1 MPYNYLSSRKQRVSL
16 NETFN
21 SWRDIEYG
29 VPQESILGPLLF
41 NIHLCDL
48 FYFLDNLDIS
58 SYADDTTLCT
68 VKENKESVLNAF
80 ETSLQKLFKW
90 FKNNFMK
97 ANSDRSHLLLIFN
110 ESFTLVID
118 GSSIETNIKKVL
130 LGIKIDKDLK
140 FDNHVNSLC
149 KKA

>member
-1 MPYNYLSSRKQRVSL
+1 MTICKIARS
-16 NETFN
+16 FC
-21 SWRDIEYG
+21 SWRAIECG
-29 VPQESILGPLLF
+29 VPQGPILGPLLF